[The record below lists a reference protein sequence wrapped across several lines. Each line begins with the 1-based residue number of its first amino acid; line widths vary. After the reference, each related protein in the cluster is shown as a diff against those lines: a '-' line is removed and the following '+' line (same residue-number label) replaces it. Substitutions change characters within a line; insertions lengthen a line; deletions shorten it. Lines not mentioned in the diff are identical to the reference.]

1 MPTTTM
7 KEEGEAEEEE
17 EELEEELE
25 VEEVEKEA
33 EEEEEEKG
41 EEEEKNIIHT
51 TKKKLNKTTFSTKR
65 ALNTRLLP
73 RFISHTHKRQISFTR
88 SVFPW
93 CLLQGVSKVSF
104 SSKNMLS
111 MRILACTHRTCQL
124 FRLCWWVARR
134 CG

>member
-1 MPTTTM
+1 
-7 KEEGEAEEEE
+7 
-17 EELEEELE
+17 LE

-33 EEEEEEKG
+33 EEEK
-41 EEEEKNIIHT
+41 EEEEEEEEEVEEKEKEEEGKNIMHT
-51 TKKKLNKTTFSTKR
+51 TKKKLNKATFSTKR
-65 ALNTRLLP
+65 ALNTRVLP
-73 RFISHTHKRQISFTR
+73 RFISHTHKRQISCTR

-111 MRILACTHRTCQL
+111 MRLPACTHRTCQL
-124 FRLCWWVARR
+124 FRLCWWAARR